1 MVEIYIEDYCSPAF
15 QVQEDGAITLAWRFN
30 NLLGAMWIQM
40 MWLLTATGST
50 RRFARSECTRI
61 ITFDPGQPPA
71 EPGLTKET
79 PGQLQ
84 NPQGQEILLRF
95 VSGEELSKKAAA
107 ANQQRVILLIC

>member
-1 MVEIYIEDYCSPAF
+1 VVEIYIEDYCSPAF

-40 MWLLTATGST
+40 MRLLTATGST

-71 EPGLTKET
+71 EPGLTK
-79 PGQLQ
+79 
-84 NPQGQEILLRF
+84 NPRGNYKTRKD
-95 VSGEELSKKAAA
+95 KKFCSDLCRVK
-107 ANQQRVILLIC
+107 NYQRKQRQRTNSA